1 MFVFWDICSAS
12 LFILA
17 FFEMASSSVARG
29 LKLSSYGATSASSLT
44 SPKKV
49 LLSEELDDE
58 FDGKHIHIMQ
68 RLALCFQ
75 LFIILFS
82 GLCCGNG

>member
-1 MFVFWDICSAS
+1 VFVIWDTCICSAS

-17 FFEMASSSVARG
+17 LFEMASSSVVRG
-29 LKLSSYGATSASSLT
+29 SKLSSYGATSASSLT
-44 SPKKV
+44 EV
-49 LLSEELDDE
+49 LLSEELEDE

-68 RLALCFQ
+68 CLPLYFQ

-82 GLCCGNG
+82 GLCCGDG